1 MKDAQKKAEQ
11 ERVALDAGEERA
23 LALAWHLDIDP
34 DDVTE
39 MAWGD
44 GENFDAGG
52 LGEYRVLTDG
62 EADEAV
68 EEYIR
73 ETLWA
78 FNPEF
83 LVPYIA
89 DGSLRPED
97 VAGIIGGRC
106 EDANPALLALVG
118 NSLPELIEGAVQTD
132 GRGIFLAGYDFEEI
146 ESEEIDMETFYIYRT
161 N

>member
-1 MKDAQKKAEQ
+1 MNDERKDAL
-11 ERVALDAGEERA
+11 VALLGIDA
-23 LALAWHLDIDP
+23 

-52 LGEYRVLTDG
+52 LGEYRVLTDE

-68 EEYIR
+68 EEYTR

-83 LVPYIA
+83 LSAYIA
-89 DGSLRPED
+89 DGQLSGRD
-97 VAGIIGGRC
+97 VAGIIGDRC

-118 NSLPELIEGAVQTD
+118 KRLPDLVGDAVAAD
-132 GRGIFLAGYDFEEI
+132 GRGIFLAGYDFEEN
-146 ESEEIDMETFYIYRT
+146 ESEDGTFYVYRT